1 MNIKL
6 VDRIIETALEEDIKS
21 GDITTEATVGSEA
34 LASGDFLLKAPG
46 KIAGL
51 EVAERVFM
59 LIDESLRFEKFV
71 GDGDTLEAGIII
83 ASVRGK
89 ASSILTAER
98 TALNMMQRMSGIA
111 TTVESYKKR
120 IAGSKTKILDTRKTV
135 PGLRYLDKLAVRI
148 GGGINHRS
156 GLYDMYLIKDN
167 HIIAAGSITNA
178 VKLCKEHQVENE
190 TSYKIEVEVSNF
202 TELEEALNSSVDI
215 IMLDNFPLNDLR
227 EAVKIVNNRCLIE
240 ASGGITLDTIAQIAE
255 CGVDYISVG
264 AITHSVSAL
273 DISLDLRLHT

>member
-21 GDITTEATVGSEA
+21 GDITTEATVGA
-34 LASGDFLLKAPG
+34 RTLASGDFLLKAPG

-51 EVAERVFM
+51 DVAERVFM
-59 LIDESLRFEKFV
+59 LIDESLKFEKFV
-71 GDGDTLEAGIII
+71 EDGDTFQAGKII
-83 ASVRGK
+83 ASVSGN

-111 TTVESYKKR
+111 TTVESYKKK
-120 IAGSKTKILDTRKTV
+120 ITGSKTKILDTRKTV

-264 AITHSVSAL
+264 AITHSVTVL